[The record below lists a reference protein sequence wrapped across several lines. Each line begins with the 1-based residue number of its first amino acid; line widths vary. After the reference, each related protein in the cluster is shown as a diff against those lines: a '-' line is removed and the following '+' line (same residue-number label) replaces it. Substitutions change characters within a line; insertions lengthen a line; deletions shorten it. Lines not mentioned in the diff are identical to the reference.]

1 MGPSE
6 CSVLPVCLR
15 GTSTVLGGH
24 RPAVATGPSS
34 QHWKKG
40 MNGLRRSVRCMQS
53 PILVVEGSELA
64 GKAQFRTHV

>member
-6 CSVLPVCLR
+6 CSVLPVCLW

-53 PILVVEGSELA
+53 PTLVVEGSELA